1 MSDLN
6 TKILEDIRDT
16 LRKSERH
23 QEQTNE
29 RLTRVEQALAVLAKI
44 TQGIDHRLERIEDRE
59 PNRLF
64 LPQRVDALEDRGG
77 RLEAERSK
85 DKPSGP

>member
-44 TQGIDHRLERIEDRE
+44 TQGIAHRLERIEDRE
-59 PNRLF
+59 PDRLF
-64 LPQRVDALEDRGG
+64 LPQRVDALEDRVG
-77 RLEAERSK
+77 RLEAERNN